1 MFVVASNRNYHILS
15 KTEKNV
21 GSSTGKLRMDEK
33 AVQPDEWASGF
44 IATVIP

>member
-21 GSSTGKLRMDEK
+21 GRHSELPLGSSEWMRKLYNQM
-33 AVQPDEWASGF
+33 SGHLDS
-44 IATVIP
+44 